1 MGLFGKK
8 EKPPCAICGGKVSG
22 LFPPKIDGQLVCKE
36 CYGDVDLP
44 QEVLDYMTVEAF
56 RHYMDFREENAQL
69 RQRFKI
75 TRQVDFG
82 WLGDKF
88 VFDTDNRL
96 LCMDKNLTRTIFEGS
111 QVKSFEIREDRQL
124 LFRGSAEGLT
134 RYTSMVPERVTAMA
148 PQIDRLRMQAHR
160 RREMERRMEEQGE
173 NGYYPMP
180 DMKSLMPFLRFHVD
194 IYFEH
199 PYFNVYTAEKEAP
212 EFDSTDPDINDY
224 LEHYNEDTALMEE
237 LARALMKVAF
247 PGAPERTVGSA
258 DAPASGVAADTASE
272 LQRFQDLMDKGILT
286 EEEFNAKKRKLL
298 GI

>member
-44 QEVLDYMTVEAF
+44 QEVLDYMTIDAF
-56 RHYMDFREENAQL
+56 RYYMAFREENAQL
-69 RQRFKI
+69 KQRFRI
-75 TRQVDFG
+75 MRQVDFG

-96 LCMDKNLTRTIFEGS
+96 LCMDKNLTKTIFEGC
-111 QVKSFEIREDRQL
+111 QVKSFEIREDAQP

-134 RYTSMVPERVTAMA
+134 RYTSMVPERVTAMS
-148 PQIDRLRMQAHR
+148 PQIERIRIQAHM
-160 RREMERRMEEQGE
+160 RREMEKDN

-180 DMKSLMPFLRFHVD
+180 DMKVMMPFLRFHVD

-199 PYFNVYTAEKEAP
+199 PYFSVYTAEKTAP
-212 EFDSTDPDINDY
+212 EFDSTDPDTSDY
-224 LEHYNEDTALMEE
+224 LRQYNEDAALMEE
-237 LARALMKVAF
+237 LARALMEVAF
-247 PGAPERTVGSA
+247 PGAPERTVGIGSIS
-258 DAPASGVAADTASE
+258 ASGVAVDAASE
-272 LQRFQDLMDKGILT
+272 LQRFKDLMDKGIIT
-286 EEEFNAKKRKLL
+286 EDEFTAKKRQLL
-298 GI
+298 GT

>member
-44 QEVLDYMTVEAF
+44 QEVLDYMTIEEF
-56 RHYMDFREENAQL
+56 RKYMAFREENAQL
-69 RQRFKI
+69 KQRFKI

-134 RYTSMVPERVTAMA
+134 CYISMVPERVTAMA
-148 PQIDRLRMQAHR
+148 PQIDRLRIQAHM
-160 RREMERRMEEQGE
+160 RREKD
-173 NGYYPMP
+173 NDGYYPMP
-180 DMKSLMPFLRFHVD
+180 DMKSLMPFQRFHVD

-199 PYFNVYTAEKEAP
+199 PYFSVFTADKTAP
-212 EFDSTDPDINDY
+212 EFDSTEPDINDY
-224 LEHYNEDTALMEE
+224 LEHYNEDIALMEE

-247 PGAPERTVGSA
+247 PGAPERTAGIGNA
-258 DAPASGVAADTASE
+258 LASGVAVDAASE
-272 LQRFQDLMDKGILT
+272 LQRFKDLMDKGIIT
-286 EEEFNAKKRKLL
+286 EEEFTAKKRQLL
-298 GI
+298 GT